1 MNGEEL
7 SSPRDWGFSTRALHV
22 GQGPDPATGA
32 VVQPIHMATT
42 FAQQGV
48 GKHKGFEYSRTG
60 NPTRNALEECL
71 AALEDAKH
79 CLAFSSGLGA
89 ETTLML
95 QLNPGDH
102 VVYMEDVY
110 GGTFRLFD
118 KVLKRFGM
126 TFTAVDAGDIDRV
139 ESAMTEK
146 TRMVWLESPT
156 NPLLRVVD
164 IDAVSEVAHSRGA
177 IVCVDNTF
185 ATPYLQQ
192 PLHLGADVVVHSSTK
207 YIGGHSDVV
216 GGAMM
221 TSNDELEKQLRF
233 HQNAVGAVPSPFDC
247 WLLLRGVK
255 TLALRV
261 ERQSANALEI
271 ATALARHKA
280 VKRVFYPGL
289 DAHPNHSVAARQ
301 MRVVTH
307 LAIDERRI
315 FAQQLVRL
323 VSMTD
328 PQLVLALLQPSQ
340 RGAPA
345 VDLQPQPVF
354 VPGADLSDRQA
365 AFRAAVEAQQNRRE
379 VFALDGHRLAPG
391 LAAARERLG
400 RCRRLHLG
408 RRTCRRLSALF
419 GVRLSQLL

>member
-1 MNGEEL
+1 LPEEED
-7 SSPRDWGFSTRALHV
+7 SWGFSTRALHV

-48 GKHKGFEYSRTG
+48 GKHQGFEYSRTG

-71 AALEDAKH
+71 ASLEDAKH

-95 QLNPGDH
+95 LLNPGDR

-118 KVLKRFGM
+118 KVLKRYGLEFS
-126 TFTAVDAGDIDRV
+126 AIDASDIDAV
-139 ESAMTEK
+139 EKAMTPQ

-164 IDAVSEVAHSRGA
+164 IDAVSEVAHGHGA

-185 ATPYLQQ
+185 ATPFLQQ

-216 GGAMM
+216 GGAIM
-221 TSNDELEKQLRF
+221 TDNDELEKQLRF

-261 ERQSANALEI
+261 ERQSENAMEV
-271 ATALARHKA
+271 AQALQQNKA

-289 DAHPNHSVAARQ
+289 EAHPNRSVAARQ
-301 MRVVTH
+301 MRMFGGMVSFEV
-307 LAIDERRI
+307 ADEPTAFRTLQRLKI
-315 FAQQLVRL
+315 FALAESLGAVESLAEHPARMTHASIPAQERQRAGVGDGLIRL
-323 VSMTD
+323 SIGVED
-328 PQLVLALLQPSQ
+328 V
-340 RGAPA
+340 
-345 VDLQPQPVF
+345 
-354 VPGADLSDRQA
+354 ADLIADL
-365 AFRAAVEAQQNRRE
+365 E
-379 VFALDGHRLAPG
+379 
-391 LAAARERLG
+391 
-400 RCRRLHLG
+400 
-408 RRTCRRLSALF
+408 SAL
-419 GVRLSQLL
+419 R

>member
-1 MNGEEL
+1 
-7 SSPRDWGFSTRALHV
+7 
-22 GQGPDPATGA
+22 
-32 VVQPIHMATT
+32 MATT
-42 FAQQGV
+42 FAQQAV
-48 GKHKGFEYSRTG
+48 GEHKGFEYSRTG

-71 AALEDAKH
+71 AALEDARH

-95 QLNPGDH
+95 LLNPGDH

-126 TFTAVDAGDIDRV
+126 TFTAVDASDVDQV
-139 ESAMTEK
+139 ESAMTDK

-177 IVCVDNTF
+177 MVCVDNTF

-221 TSNDELEKQLRF
+221 TNSDELEKQLRF

-261 ERQSANALEI
+261 ERQSENALEI
-271 ATALARHKA
+271 ASALARHKA

-289 DAHPNHSVAARQ
+289 DAHPNRAIAGRQ
-301 MRVVTH
+301 MRMFGGMVSFEV
-307 LAIDERRI
+307 ADEATAFRTLERLKI
-315 FAQQLVRL
+315 FALAESLGAVESLAEHPARMTHASIPAAERQRAGVGDGLIRL
-323 VSMTD
+323 SVGVED
-328 PQLVLALLQPSQ
+328 V
-340 RGAPA
+340 
-345 VDLQPQPVF
+345 
-354 VPGADLSDRQA
+354 ADLIADL
-365 AFRAAVEAQQNRRE
+365 EN
-379 VFALDGHRLAPG
+379 AL
-391 LAAARERLG
+391 
-400 RCRRLHLG
+400 
-408 RRTCRRLSALF
+408 S
-419 GVRLSQLL
+419 

>member
-1 MNGEEL
+1 MPDEA
-7 SSPRDWGFSTRALHV
+7 DHWGFSTRALHV

-48 GKHKGFEYSRTG
+48 GKHRGFEYSRTG
-60 NPTRNALEECL
+60 NPTRQALEECL
-71 AALEDAKH
+71 ATLEEARH
-79 CLAFSSGLGA
+79 CLAFASGLGA

-95 QLNPGDH
+95 MLSPGDH

-118 KVLKRFGM
+118 KVMKRYGL
-126 TFTAVDAGDIDRV
+126 TFSAVDAADLDAV
-139 ESAMTEK
+139 EKSVTPQ

-164 IDAVSEVAHSRGA
+164 IDAVSGIAHSHGA
-177 IVCVDNTF
+177 MVCVDNTF

-192 PLHLGADVVVHSSTK
+192 PLRLGADVVVHSSTK

-216 GGAMM
+216 GGAIM
-221 TSNDELEKQLRF
+221 TNSEELEKKLRF

-261 ERQSANALEI
+261 ERQSDNAMEL
-271 ATALARHKA
+271 ATALQSNRA

-289 DAHPNHSVAARQ
+289 ESHPNRAVAARQ
-301 MRVVTH
+301 MRMFGGMVSIEV
-307 LAIDERRI
+307 ADE
-315 FAQQLVRL
+315 A
-323 VSMTD
+323 
-328 PQLVLALLQPSQ
+328 
-340 RGAPA
+340 
-345 VDLQPQPVF
+345 
-354 VPGADLSDRQA
+354 A
-365 AFRAAVEAQQNRRE
+365 AFRTLERLKIFALAESLGAVESLAEHPARMTHASIPASERQRAG
-379 VFALDGHRLAPG
+379 VGDGLI
-391 LAAARERLG
+391 
-400 RCRRLHLG
+400 
-408 RRTCRRLSALF
+408 RLSVGVEDVADLIADLESALKN
-419 GVRLSQLL
+419 

>member
-1 MNGEEL
+1 MGKTNN
-7 SSPRDWGFSTRALHV
+7 WGFSTRALHV

-71 AALEDAKH
+71 AALEDARH
-79 CLAFSSGLGA
+79 CLAFASGLGA
-89 ETTLML
+89 ETTLL
-95 QLNPGDH
+95 LTLNPGDH

-118 KVLKRFGM
+118 KVLKRYGLSFS
-126 TFTAVDAGDIDRV
+126 AVDASDLDAV
-139 ESAMTEK
+139 EKSVTPQTKML
-146 TRMVWLESPT
+146 WLESPT

-164 IDAVSEVAHSRGA
+164 IDAVSEVAHSHGA
-177 IVCVDNTF
+177 LVCVDNTF

-192 PLHLGADVVVHSSTK
+192 PLRLGADVVVHSSTK

-216 GGAMM
+216 GGAIM
-221 TSNDELEKQLRF
+221 TNNEELEKQLRF

-261 ERQSANALEI
+261 ERQSENAMEL
-271 ATALARHKA
+271 ATALQGNRA

-289 DAHPNHSVAARQ
+289 ESHPNRAVASRQ
-301 MRVVTH
+301 MRMFGGMVSFEVE
-307 LAIDERRI
+307 DEPAAFRTLERLRI
-315 FAQQLVRL
+315 FALAESLGAVESLAEHPARMTHASIPAAERERAGVGNGLIRL
-323 VSMTD
+323 SVGVED
-328 PQLVLALLQPSQ
+328 VADLIADLELALT
-340 RGAPA
+340 
-345 VDLQPQPVF
+345 
-354 VPGADLSDRQA
+354 DR
-365 AFRAAVEAQQNRRE
+365 
-379 VFALDGHRLAPG
+379 
-391 LAAARERLG
+391 
-400 RCRRLHLG
+400 
-408 RRTCRRLSALF
+408 
-419 GVRLSQLL
+419 

>member
-1 MNGEEL
+1 LPEEKE
-7 SSPRDWGFSTRALHV
+7 SWGFSTRAVHV

-48 GKHKGFEYSRTG
+48 GKHHGFEYSRTG
-60 NPTRNALEECL
+60 NPTRGALEECL

-79 CLAFSSGLGA
+79 CLAFASGLGA

-95 QLNPGDH
+95 LLNPGDH

-118 KVLKRFGM
+118 KVLKRFGLD
-126 TFTAVDAGDIDRV
+126 FSAVDASDIDAV
-139 ESAMTEK
+139 ERSMTAR

-156 NPLLRVVD
+156 NPLLRIVD
-164 IDAVSEVAHSRGA
+164 IDAVSEVAHSHGA
-177 IVCVDNTF
+177 MVCVDNTF

-216 GGAMM
+216 GGAIM
-221 TSNDELEKQLRF
+221 TNDDELEEQLRF

-261 ERQSANALEI
+261 ERQSLNAVEI
-271 ATALARHKA
+271 ASALQANKA
-280 VKRVFYPGL
+280 VHRVYYPGL
-289 DAHPNHSVAARQ
+289 ESHPNRSVAARQ
-301 MRVVTH
+301 MRMFGGMVSFEV
-307 LAIDERRI
+307 ADEAAAFRTLERLRI
-315 FAQQLVRL
+315 FALAESLGAVESLAEHPARMTHASIPPQERQRAGVGDGLIRL
-323 VSMTD
+323 SIGVED
-328 PQLVLALLQPSQ
+328 A
-340 RGAPA
+340 
-345 VDLQPQPVF
+345 
-354 VPGADLSDRQA
+354 ADLIADL
-365 AFRAAVEAQQNRRE
+365 E
-379 VFALDGHRLAPG
+379 FAL
-391 LAAARERLG
+391 E
-400 RCRRLHLG
+400 
-408 RRTCRRLSALF
+408 S
-419 GVRLSQLL
+419 S